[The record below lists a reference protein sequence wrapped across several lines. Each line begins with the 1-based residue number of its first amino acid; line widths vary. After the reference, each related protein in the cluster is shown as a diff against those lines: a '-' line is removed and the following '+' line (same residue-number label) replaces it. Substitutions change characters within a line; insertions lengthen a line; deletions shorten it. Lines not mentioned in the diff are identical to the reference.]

1 MRRVDIPGSVAVVT
15 GAASGIGRATAVE
28 LAKEGAS
35 LVLADLDDE
44 ALKEVASEIEA
55 LGRSA
60 LTVETDVAKL
70 ESVQNLF
77 DRSLAEMGRVDI
89 LMNNA
94 GVHIVGPIENTSID
108 DWKWIIDINL
118 WGVIYG
124 IKVFLPHMLERG
136 SGHIVNT
143 ASVAGLV
150 GGLDA
155 IPYTATKF
163 AVLGISEGLAVALRR
178 RGIGVTAICPGLVG
192 TNIIDSQR
200 VVPSGD
206 GLDQARETLFNLFS
220 SGFKEAK
227 LPDFMAA
234 GDDRD
239 AELRKIIKPIE
250 VAEMTVRAI
259 KENAFLVLTH
269 PAIDELIKAR
279 AEDMDGHVSGLA
291 ERGAEREQVF
301 NQVLTQL
308 AAAAESGR
316 ESS

>member
-1 MRRVDIPGSVAVVT
+1 MDIRGSVAVVT
-15 GAASGIGRATAVE
+15 GAASGIGRAAALE
-28 LAKEGAS
+28 LAREGAS
-35 LVLADLDDE
+35 LVLADLDGDGLRE
-44 ALKEVASEIEA
+44 IASEIEA

-60 LTVETDVAKL
+60 LAVETDVAKL

-77 DRSLAEMGRVDI
+77 DRSLEGMGRVDI

-124 IKVFLPHMLERG
+124 IKVFLPHMLERE

-143 ASVAGLV
+143 ASVAGLL
-150 GGLDA
+150 GGVDA

-163 AVLGISEGLAVALRR
+163 AVLGISEGLAVALKR
-178 RGIGVTAICPGLVG
+178 RGVGVTAVCPGLVG

-200 VVPSGD
+200 LVPSGD
-206 GLDQARETLFNLFS
+206 GLDQARETLFALFS

-227 LPDFMAA
+227 LPDFLAP
-234 GDDRD
+234 GDDAD
-239 AELRKIIKPIE
+239 MELRKIIKPVE
-250 VAEMTVRAI
+250 VAEATVRAI
-259 KENAFLVLTH
+259 KENTFLVLTH
-269 PAIDELIKAR
+269 PAINEMIKAR
-279 AEDMDGHVSGLA
+279 AEDMNGHVSALA
-291 ERGAEREQVF
+291 QQGAEREQAF

-308 AAAAESGR
+308 AAAAKGGQETS
-316 ESS
+316 

>member
-1 MRRVDIPGSVAVVT
+1 MEIRGSVAVVT
-15 GAASGIGRATAVE
+15 GAASGIGRATALE

-44 ALKEVASEIEA
+44 GVKQVASEIEA

-60 LTVETDVAKL
+60 LAVETDVAKL

-77 DRSLAEMGRVDI
+77 DRSLEEMGRVDI

-124 IKVFLPHMLERG
+124 IKVFLPHMLESE

-143 ASVAGLV
+143 ASVAGLL
-150 GGLDA
+150 GGVDA

-163 AVLGISEGLAVALRR
+163 AVLGISEGLAVALKR
-178 RGIGVTAICPGLVG
+178 RGIGVTAVCPGLVG
-192 TNIIDSQR
+192 TNIVDSQR
-200 VVPSGD
+200 FVPSGD
-206 GLDQARETLFNLFS
+206 GLDQARETLFALFS

-227 LPDFMAA
+227 LPDFLAS
-234 GDDRD
+234 GDDAD
-239 AELRKIIKPIE
+239 MELRKIIKPVE
-250 VAEMTVRAI
+250 VAEATVRAI
-259 KENAFLVLTH
+259 KENTFLVLTH
-269 PAIDELIKAR
+269 PAINEMIKGR
-279 AEDMDGHVSGLA
+279 AENMDAHVSALA
-291 ERGAEREQVF
+291 EQGAEREQAF

-308 AAAAESGR
+308 AAAAKGGQEPS
-316 ESS
+316 